1 MILAHARCIP
11 GAKPPPPQPA
21 AFPGVNLKH
30 AEAEVNA
37 RLKEA
42 LELATQWVN
51 SEDWSA
57 ADFVQTMEQRLGSI
71 RCQSRIL
78 TGQSCSRLVAS
89 SPDSSFNA
97 NVTEA

>member
-1 MILAHARCIP
+1 MILAHARCML

-42 LELATQWVN
+42 LEFTQGKRCRTGRPAPPE
-51 SEDWSA
+51 SE
-57 ADFVQTMEQRLGSI
+57 RKLG
-71 RCQSRIL
+71 
-78 TGQSCSRLVAS
+78 V
-89 SPDSSFNA
+89 
-97 NVTEA
+97 